1 MHFDFSS
8 VDDVESYISVPEGVH
23 NCRIAEVREG
33 RSRDGSVRWSFRL
46 EVLDGDYAGRT
57 AAWDS
62 FTWSERGV
70 YRVKKVLD
78 ALGLDV
84 RGELEIDP
92 ADLVNLQAR
101 VKVEPEERED
111 PVTGRRQVRMRV
123 PYLGYAALEEDVAHD
138 TDERAS
144 LNGKSSESEEDAEA
158 RSRKTGEREANASSS
173 KRDSIAPVDDWRGRR
188 DASAHDDED
197 AEEGFTF

>member
-8 VDDVESYISVPEGVH
+8 VDDLESYVSVPEGLH

-33 RSRDGSVRWSFRL
+33 RARDGSVRWSYRL
-46 EVLDGDYAGRT
+46 EVIDGEWVGRT

-62 FTWSERGV
+62 ITWSERGV
-70 YRVKKVLD
+70 FRVKKVFE

-92 ADLVNLQAR
+92 EDLVDLRAR
-101 VKVEPEERED
+101 VSVEPEERED

-123 PYLGYAALEEDVAHD
+123 PYLGYARFEEDERVAQATRAREPRARESREHHD
-138 TDERAS
+138 LAGAVDAPNGNGDAERDGA
-144 LNGKSSESEEDAEA
+144 SSEEEDF
-158 RSRKTGEREANASSS
+158 
-173 KRDSIAPVDDWRGRR
+173 P
-188 DASAHDDED
+188 
-197 AEEGFTF
+197 F

>member
-23 NCRIAEVREG
+23 NCRVAEVREG
-33 RSRDGSVRWSFRL
+33 RARDGSVRWSFRL
-46 EVLDGDYAGRT
+46 EVLDGEWAGRT

-70 YRVKKVLD
+70 YRVKKILE

-123 PYLGYAALEEDVAHD
+123 PYLGYAPLDADGAAQDAHAQSP
-138 TDERAS
+138 R
-144 LNGKSSESEEDAEA
+144 KSSRTTTHDEHEASAKRESM
-158 RSRKTGEREANASSS
+158 
-173 KRDSIAPVDDWRGRR
+173 APVDGWSEKREP
-188 DASAHDDED
+188 AAHGDEESED
-197 AEEGFTF
+197 GFSF

>member
-1 MHFDFSS
+1 MRFDFGS
-8 VDDVESYISVPEGVH
+8 VDDVESYISVPEGLH
-23 NCRIAEVREG
+23 NCRVAEVREG
-33 RSRDGSVRWSFRL
+33 RARDGSVRWSFRL
-46 EVLDGDYAGRT
+46 EVLDGEYAGRT

-70 YRVKKVLD
+70 YRVKKVLE

-84 RGELEIDP
+84 RGELEIES

-123 PYLGYAALEEDVAHD
+123 PYLGYVPLERDAERDPGGTRDRNAAG
-138 TDERAS
+138 ERDS
-144 LNGKSSESEEDAEA
+144 LAPVDGWGARREPAARDAEESEED
-158 RSRKTGEREANASSS
+158 
-173 KRDSIAPVDDWRGRR
+173 
-188 DASAHDDED
+188 SA
-197 AEEGFTF
+197 F

>member
-46 EVLDGDYAGRT
+46 EVCDGDYAGRT

-70 YRVKKVLD
+70 YRVKKVLE

-92 ADLVNLQAR
+92 VDLVNLQAR

-123 PYLGYAALEEDVAHD
+123 PYLGYAAVEEGDSQ
-138 TDERAS
+138 RS
-144 LNGKSSESEEDAEA
+144 GEDAHRNGSVEA
-158 RSRKTGEREANASSS
+158 AAGDPRSDGEQSSMRGADAAS
-173 KRDSIAPVDDWRGRR
+173 KRDSMAPVDGWRARR
-188 DASAHDDED
+188 ESSGHDADE
-197 AEEGFTF
+197 AEEEFSF

>member
-23 NCRIAEVREG
+23 HCRIAEVREG
-33 RSRDGSVRWSFRL
+33 RARDGSVRWSFRL

-70 YRVKKVLD
+70 YRVKKVLE

-138 TDERAS
+138 ADERAS
-144 LNGKSSESEEDAEA
+144 RNGSASASERSSDSAGRKAAQEDAD
-158 RSRKTGEREANASSS
+158 ASAA
-173 KRDSIAPVDDWRGRR
+173 KRDSLAPVDGWRARR
-188 DASAHDDED
+188 ESSDHDTGE
-197 AEEGFTF
+197 AEEEFSF

>member
-46 EVLDGDYAGRT
+46 EVCDGDYAGRT

-70 YRVKKVLD
+70 YRVKKVLE

-92 ADLVNLQAR
+92 VDLVNLQAR

-123 PYLGYAALEEDVAHD
+123 PYLGYAAVEE
-138 TDERAS
+138 EGSLRAS
-144 LNGKSSESEEDAEA
+144 GDARRNGSAAESAGDSRTEPERSSARGADAE
-158 RSRKTGEREANASSS
+158 S
-173 KRDSIAPVDDWRGRR
+173 KRDSMAPVDGWRARR
-188 DASAHDDED
+188 ESSDHDADE
-197 AEEGFTF
+197 AGEEFSF

>member
-23 NCRIAEVREG
+23 PCRIAEVREG

-46 EVLDGDYAGRT
+46 EVLDGEYAGRT

-70 YRVKKVLD
+70 YRVKKVLE

-111 PVTGRRQVRMRV
+111 PVSGRRQVRMRV
-123 PYLGYAALEEDVAHD
+123 PYLGYAPLEEDAPHGALGQASKNGSAEASD
-138 TDERAS
+138 SESEARA
-144 LNGKSSESEEDAEA
+144 GKSSTRDEEE
-158 RSRKTGEREANASSS
+158 TS
-173 KRDSIAPVDDWRGRR
+173 KRDSLAPVDGWRGRR
-188 DASAHDDED
+188 ESAEHDADDS
-197 AEEGFTF
+197 EEEFAF